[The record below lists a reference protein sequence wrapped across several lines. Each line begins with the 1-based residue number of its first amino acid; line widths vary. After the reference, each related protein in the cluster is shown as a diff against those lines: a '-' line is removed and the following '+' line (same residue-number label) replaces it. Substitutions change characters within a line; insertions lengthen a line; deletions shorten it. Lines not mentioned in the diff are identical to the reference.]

1 VHCTIFLFHP
11 AGADLT
17 EWKLR
22 AEETEG
28 MTSRFPLLAA
38 ALMLALTLLAP
49 FAPAGADTSRYAAF
63 VVDQN
68 TGVVLHSRQS
78 EATRYP
84 ASLTKMMTLYMLFE
98 AIEAGE
104 IGIHDQIRVSAH
116 AANAPP
122 SRLDLAI
129 GSTIS
134 VEDAIRALV
143 IRSANDVAV
152 AVGERLGGSETA
164 FATAMTAKAREL
176 GLPGTTFRN
185 ASGLPDSRQVT
196 TARDMARLGIA
207 LQRDFPGYFHY
218 FDETS
223 FVWDGRTYRNH
234 NTLVGR
240 VDGVDGLKTGYI
252 RASGFNVVVSAQRG
266 EHRLVAVVMGGPTAA
281 SRDAHAEELLD
292 AAFSSLEQRDDRRL
306 FAALSSPRINPIR
319 QQELIA
325 QDVAALHLDSPVEM
339 GSTQAAPPLRIIL
352 ADESSELKEEE
363 EEVSAEPTRLA
374 GSALLR
380 GAWSVQVGAYNSASA
395 ARDRLDRVTPVSP
408 ILRLA
413 QPAARSVDIDGN
425 RLWRARF
432 ESLTADEAAHA
443 CAELGAR
450 NEPCYTVAPGR

>member
-1 VHCTIFLFHP
+1 MI
-11 AGADLT
+11 
-17 EWKLR
+17 LR
-22 AEETEG
+22 
-28 MTSRFPLLAA
+28 SPRLAA
-38 ALMLALTLLAP
+38 ALMLALMLLAP
-49 FAPAGADTSRYAAF
+49 LSPALANTSRYAAF

-84 ASLTKMMTLYMLFE
+84 ASLTKMMTLYMLFT

-104 IGIHDQIRVSAH
+104 IGMQDQIRISAN

-164 FATAMTAKAREL
+164 FATAMTVRAREL

-196 TARDMARLGIA
+196 TARDMARLAIA

-218 FDETS
+218 FDETA

-234 NTLVGR
+234 NSLVGR

-252 RASGFNVVVSAQRG
+252 RASGFNVVVSAERG
-266 EHRLVAVVMGGPTAA
+266 EHRLIAVIMGGPTAA
-281 SRDAHAEELLD
+281 SRDAHAEELLN
-292 AAFSSLEQRDDRRL
+292 AAFSSLEQRDDGRL

-319 QQELIA
+319 QQDLIA
-325 QDVAALHLDSPVEM
+325 RDVAALNLDAGVEM
-339 GSTQAAPPLRIIL
+339 GSAQAAPPLRIVL
-352 ADESSELKEEE
+352 ADESSELTAMPDAAP
-363 EEVSAEPTRLA
+363 VRSAASPLV
-374 GSALLR
+374 R

-408 ILRLA
+408 ILSLA
-413 QPAARSVDIDGN
+413 QPAARSVNLDGS

-432 ESLTADEAAHA
+432 ESLTAEEAAHA

>member
-1 VHCTIFLFHP
+1 MI
-11 AGADLT
+11 
-17 EWKLR
+17 LR
-22 AEETEG
+22 
-28 MTSRFPLLAA
+28 SPRLAA
-38 ALMLALTLLAP
+38 ALLLALTLLAP
-49 FAPAGADTSRYAAF
+49 FSPALADTSRYAAF

-98 AIEAGE
+98 AIEDGE
-104 IGIHDQIRVSAH
+104 IGINDQIRISAH

-152 AVGERLGGSETA
+152 AVGERLGGTETA
-164 FATAMTAKAREL
+164 FATIMTAKAREL
-176 GLPGTTFRN
+176 GMPGTTFRN
-185 ASGLPDSRQVT
+185 ASGLPDARQTT
-196 TARDMARLGIA
+196 TARDMARLAIS
-207 LQRDFPGYFHY
+207 LQRDFPGFFHY
-218 FDETS
+218 FDETT

-252 RASGFNVVVSAQRG
+252 RASGFNVVVSATRG
-266 EHRLVAVVMGGPTAA
+266 EHRLIAVIMGGPTAA

-292 AAFSSLEQRDDRRL
+292 AAFSSLEQRDDGRL

-325 QDVAALHLDSPVEM
+325 QDVAALNLNQLVEM
-339 GSTQAAPPLRIIL
+339 GSAQSAPPLRIVL
-352 ADESSELKEEE
+352 ADESSELAVEP
-363 EEVSAEPTRLA
+363 AATPTRST
-374 GSALLR
+374 GSPLLR

-395 ARDRLDRVTPVSP
+395 ARERLDRVTPASP
-408 ILRLA
+408 ILSLA

>member
-1 VHCTIFLFHP
+1 MI
-11 AGADLT
+11 
-17 EWKLR
+17 
-22 AEETEG
+22 
-28 MTSRFPLLAA
+28 SRFPLLAA
-38 ALMLALTLLAP
+38 GLALALAMLVSP
-49 FAPAGADTSRYAAF
+49 APAGADTSRYAAF

-78 EATRYP
+78 EASRYP

-98 AIEAGE
+98 ALEAGE
-104 IGIHDQIRVSAH
+104 IGLHDPIRISAH

-122 SRLDLAI
+122 SRLDLTV
-129 GSTIS
+129 GSTIE

-152 AVGERLGGSETA
+152 AVGERLGGSETG
-164 FATAMTAKAREL
+164 FAAAMTVQAREL

-196 TARDMARLGIA
+196 TARDMARLAIA

-218 FDETS
+218 FDETR

-240 VDGVDGLKTGYI
+240 VEGVDGLKTGYI
-252 RASGFNVVVSAQRG
+252 RASGFNVVVSAERG
-266 EHRLVAVVMGGPTAA
+266 EHRLIAVVMGGPTAA

-325 QDVAALHLDSPVEM
+325 QDVAALDLDAPVEM
-339 GSTQAAPPLRIIL
+339 GSAEPAPPLRIIL
-352 ADESSELKEEE
+352 ADESSQLETLPAR
-363 EEVSAEPTRLA
+363 AEPAAAT
-374 GSALLR
+374 LLR

-395 ARDRLDRVTPVSP
+395 ARERLDRVTPASP
-408 ILRLA
+408 ILSLA
-413 QPAARSVDIDGN
+413 QPAARAVDIDGN

>member
-1 VHCTIFLFHP
+1 MI
-11 AGADLT
+11 
-17 EWKLR
+17 LR
-22 AEETEG
+22 S
-28 MTSRFPLLAA
+28 SRLIAV
-38 ALMLALTLLAP
+38 LMLALSLLVP
-49 FAPAGADTSRYAAF
+49 FSPALADTSRYAAF

-78 EATRYP
+78 LATRYP
-84 ASLTKMMTLYMLFE
+84 ASLTKMMTLYMLFG
-98 AIEAGE
+98 AMEAGE
-104 IGIHDQIRVSAH
+104 IGLQDQIRISAH

-164 FATAMTAKAREL
+164 FATAMTTRAREL
-176 GLPGTTFRN
+176 GLPDTTFRN
-185 ASGLPDSRQVT
+185 ASGLPDTRQVT

-207 LQRDFPGYFHY
+207 LQRDFPGFFHY

-252 RASGFNVVVSAQRG
+252 RASGFNVVVSAERG
-266 EHRLVAVVMGGPTAA
+266 EHRLIAVIMGGPTAA
-281 SRDAHAEELLD
+281 SRDAHAEELLN
-292 AAFSSLEQRDDRRL
+292 AAFSSLEQRDDGRL

-319 QQELIA
+319 QQDLIA
-325 QDVAALHLDSPVEM
+325 QDVAALHLDTGVEM
-339 GSTQAAPPLRIIL
+339 GSAQAAPPLRIVL
-352 ADESSELKEEE
+352 ADESSEL
-363 EEVSAEPTRLA
+363 STAPTAAPTRASESPLV
-374 GSALLR
+374 R

-408 ILRLA
+408 ILSLA
-413 QPAARSVDIDGN
+413 QPAARSVDIDGS

>member
-1 VHCTIFLFHP
+1 MQHFLFGEAHQP
-11 AGADLT
+11 LT
-17 EWKLR
+17 EWKLC
-22 AEETEG
+22 ATDTAG
-28 MTSRFPLLAA
+28 MISHAPRLAA
-38 ALMLALTLLAP
+38 ALLLAVSLL
-49 FAPAGADTSRYAAF
+49 ASLSPARADTSRYAAF

-84 ASLTKMMTLYMLFE
+84 ASLTKMMTLYMLFQ

-104 IGIHDQIRVSAH
+104 IGLRDQIRISAH

-122 SRLDLAI
+122 SRLDLPI

-134 VEDAIRALV
+134 TEDAIRALV
-143 IRSANDVAV
+143 VRSANDVAV
-152 AVGERLGGSETA
+152 AVGERIGGSEA
-164 FATAMTAKAREL
+164 GFATAMTVRAHEL

-185 ASGLPDSRQVT
+185 ASGLPDNRQVT
-196 TARDMARLGIA
+196 TARDMARLAIA
-207 LQRDFPGYFHY
+207 LQRDFPQYFHY
-218 FDETS
+218 FDETR

-252 RASGFNVVVSAQRG
+252 RASGFNVVVSAERG
-266 EHRLVAVVMGGPTAA
+266 DHRLIAVIMGGPTAA
-281 SRDAHAEELLD
+281 SRDAHAEELLE
-292 AAFSSLEQRDDRRL
+292 AAFSTLEQRDDRLL

-319 QQELIA
+319 QQALIA
-325 QDVAALHLDSPVEM
+325 MDVAALGLAEPVEM
-339 GSTQAAPPLRIIL
+339 GSAQSAPPLRIVL
-352 ADESSELKEEE
+352 ADESSQLAEARPAIRAA
-363 EEVSAEPTRLA
+363 SAEP
-374 GSALLR
+374 SLLR
-380 GAWSVQVGAYNSASA
+380 GAWSVQVGAYNSAAA
-395 ARDRLDRVTPVSP
+395 ARERLDRVTPASP
-408 ILRLA
+408 ILSLA
-413 QPAARSVDIDGN
+413 QPAARAVDIDGN

>member
-1 VHCTIFLFHP
+1 MIT
-11 AGADLT
+11 
-17 EWKLR
+17 R
-22 AEETEG
+22 ALHLAIA
-28 MTSRFPLLAA
+28 LL
-38 ALMLALTLLAP
+38 LVLVWLAP
-49 FAPAGADTSRYAAF
+49 LSPARADTSRYAAF

-98 AIEAGE
+98 AIEAGQL
-104 IGIHDQIRVSAH
+104 GLNDQIRISAH

-152 AVGERLGGSETA
+152 AVGERLGGTETA
-164 FATAMTAKAREL
+164 FATLMTAKAREL
-176 GLPGTTFRN
+176 GLSGTTFRN

-196 TARDMARLGIA
+196 TARDMARLAIA
-207 LQRDFPGYFHY
+207 LQRDFPGFFHY
-218 FDETS
+218 FDETR

-240 VDGVDGLKTGYI
+240 IEGVDGLKTGYI
-252 RASGFNVVVSAQRG
+252 RASGFNVVVSATRG
-266 EHRLVAVVMGGPTAA
+266 EHRLIAVIMGGPTAA
-281 SRDAHAEELLD
+281 SRDAHAEELLE

-319 QQELIA
+319 QQALIA
-325 QDVAALHLDSPVEM
+325 QDVAALHLNSPVEM
-339 GSTQAAPPLRIIL
+339 GSTQDAPPLRVIL
-352 ADESSELKEEE
+352 ADESSTLSDAVEAQP
-363 EEVSAEPTRLA
+363 VRAA

-380 GAWSVQVGAYNSASA
+380 GSWSVQVGAYNSAAA
-395 ARDRLDRVTPVSP
+395 ARDRLARVTPASP
-408 ILRLA
+408 ILSLA

>member
-1 VHCTIFLFHP
+1 MET
-11 AGADLT
+11 GA
-17 EWKLR
+17 
-22 AEETEG
+22 
-28 MTSRFPLLAA
+28 MISRFPRLAA
-38 ALMLALTLLAP
+38 ALMLALSALALH
-49 FAPAGADTSRYAAF
+49 APAHADTSRYAAF

-84 ASLTKMMTLYMLFE
+84 ASLTKMMTLYMLFDALE
-98 AIEAGE
+98 SGE
-104 IGIHDQIRVSAH
+104 IGIQDQIRISAH

-152 AVGERLGGSETA
+152 AVGERLGGTETG

-185 ASGLPDSRQVT
+185 ASGLPNSRQVT
-196 TARDMARLGIA
+196 TARDMARLAIA
-207 LQRDFPGYFHY
+207 LQRDFPQHFHY
-218 FDETS
+218 FDETT

-240 VDGVDGLKTGYI
+240 VEGVDGLKTGYI

-266 EHRLVAVVMGGPTAA
+266 EHRLIAVVMGGPTAA

-292 AAFSSLEQRDDRRL
+292 AAFSTLEQRDDRRL
-306 FAALSSPRINPIR
+306 FAALSSPRISPIR
-319 QQELIA
+319 QQALIA
-325 QDVAALHLDSPVEM
+325 MDVAALDLAPPTEM
-339 GSTQAAPPLRIIL
+339 GSAQAAPPLRIIL
-352 ADESSELKEEE
+352 ADESSELADI
-363 EEVSAEPTRLA
+363 VPASRPAAPDA
-374 GSALLR
+374 PLLR
-380 GAWSVQVGAYNSASA
+380 GAWSVQVGAYNSAAA
-395 ARDRLDRVTPVSP
+395 ARERLDRVTPVSP
-408 ILRLA
+408 ILALA
-413 QPAARSVDIDGN
+413 QPAARSVDIGGN

-443 CAELGAR
+443 CAELSAR

>member
-1 VHCTIFLFHP
+1 
-11 AGADLT
+11 
-17 EWKLR
+17 
-22 AEETEG
+22 
-28 MTSRFPLLAA
+28 MTLRFPRLAA

-49 FAPAGADTSRYAAF
+49 FSPALADTSRYAAF

-98 AIEAGE
+98 AIEDGE
-104 IGIHDQIRVSAH
+104 IGINDQIRISAH

-152 AVGERLGGSETA
+152 AVGERLGGTETA
-164 FATAMTAKAREL
+164 FATIMTAKAREL
-176 GLPGTTFRN
+176 GMPGTTFRN
-185 ASGLPDSRQVT
+185 ASGLPDSRQTT
-196 TARDMARLGIA
+196 TARDMARLAIS
-207 LQRDFPGYFHY
+207 LQRDFPGFFHY
-218 FDETS
+218 FDETT

-252 RASGFNVVVSAQRG
+252 RASGFNVVVSATRG
-266 EHRLVAVVMGGPTAA
+266 EHRLIAVIMGGPTAA

-292 AAFSSLEQRDDRRL
+292 AAFSSLEQRDDGRL

-325 QDVAALHLDSPVEM
+325 QDVAALNLNELVEM
-339 GSTQAAPPLRIIL
+339 GSAQSAPPLRIVL
-352 ADESSELKEEE
+352 ADESSEIAVEP
-363 EEVSAEPTRLA
+363 AATPTRST
-374 GSALLR
+374 GSPLLR
-380 GAWSVQVGAYNSASA
+380 GGWSVQVGAYNSASA
-395 ARDRLDRVTPVSP
+395 ARERLDRVTPASP
-408 ILRLA
+408 ILSLA

>member
-1 VHCTIFLFHP
+1 MITRPLHFVAAL
-11 AGADLT
+11 
-17 EWKLR
+17 
-22 AEETEG
+22 
-28 MTSRFPLLAA
+28 LLA
-38 ALMLALTLLAP
+38 LAWLAP
-49 FAPAGADTSRYAAF
+49 LSPARADTSRYAAF

-84 ASLTKMMTLYMLFE
+84 ASLTKMMTLYLLFN
-98 AIEAGE
+98 AIETGE
-104 IGIHDQIRVSAH
+104 LGLNDQIRVSAH
-116 AANAPP
+116 AANAAP
-122 SRLDLAI
+122 SRLDLPV

-152 AVGERLGGSETA
+152 AVGERLGGTETA
-164 FATAMTAKAREL
+164 FATIMTAKAREL
-176 GLPGTTFRN
+176 GMPSTTFRN
-185 ASGLPDSRQVT
+185 ASGLPDTRQTT
-196 TARDMARLGIA
+196 TARDIARLAIA
-207 LQRDFPGYFHY
+207 LQRDFPDYFHY
-218 FDETS
+218 FDETR
-223 FVWDGRTYRNH
+223 FVWNGRTYRNH

-252 RASGFNVVVSAQRG
+252 RASGFNVVVSATRG
-266 EHRLVAVVMGGPTAA
+266 EHRLVAVIMGGPTAA

-325 QDVAALHLDSPVEM
+325 QDVAALNLDSPIEM
-339 GSTQAAPPLRIIL
+339 GSAQAAPPLRIIL
-352 ADESSELKEEE
+352 ADESSELTALPA
-363 EEVSAEPTRLA
+363 AEPANPT
-374 GSALLR
+374 GTTLLR
-380 GAWSVQVGAYNSASA
+380 GAWSVQVGAYNSAAA
-395 ARDRLDRVTPVSP
+395 ARERLDRVTPASS